1 MSESADAVIIGGGI
15 VGSSIAWHLTEA
27 GCRNVLVIE
36 RETQQGKG
44 STGKSMGGVRAQ
56 FATPVNIRMSLYSIP
71 FFRTFDERM
80 GHPSGYRAQGY
91 LFVASSERHMEYLRA
106 NFQRQVALGL
116 DTVGLLHAGDV
127 IRMAPQLRPDDI
139 LGGSFCSTDGFVDPY
154 SVMKGFMAR
163 AGDQGARLW
172 RGVEVMGIEID
183 ASGVAAVR
191 TSRGDVATRIAVN
204 AAGAWAAQIGKFA
217 GIDLPVE
224 PLRRMLVPTEPFDK
238 ISAKS
243 PMVIDMA
250 TGFHFRP
257 EGLGL
262 LLAWNDPD
270 ETPGYNTSFDPA
282 FIEKILTR
290 AVSRVP
296 CLEEAE
302 INPRRAWAGLYE
314 MTPDH
319 HCIIGAAPG
328 VRGFYL
334 ANGFSG
340 HGVMH
345 SPATGRISADLI
357 LKGSS
362 DVVDTNAIGLER
374 FAEGRLLEEAV
385 VL

>member
-1 MSESADAVIIGGGI
+1 
-15 VGSSIAWHLTEA
+15 
-27 GCRNVLVIE
+27 
-36 RETQQGKG
+36 
-44 STGKSMGGVRAQ
+44 
-56 FATPVNIRMSLYSIP
+56 
-71 FFRTFDERM
+71 
-80 GHPSGYRAQGY
+80 
-91 LFVASSERHMEYLRA
+91 
-106 NFQRQVALGL
+106 
-116 DTVGLLHAGDV
+116 
-127 IRMAPQLRPDDI
+127 
-139 LGGSFCSTDGFVDPY
+139 
-154 SVMKGFMAR
+154 MKGFMAR
-163 AGDQGARLW
+163 ASDQGARLW
-172 RGVEVMGIEID
+172 RGVDVTGIDID
-183 ASGVAAVR
+183 ASGVARVR

-204 AAGAWAAQIGKFA
+204 AAGAWAAEIGKFA
-217 GIDLPVE
+217 GVELPVE
-224 PLRRMLVPTEPFDK
+224 PLRRMLVPTEPFDQ

-270 ETPGYNTSFDPA
+270 ETPGYKTNFDPA

-296 CLEEAE
+296 CLEEAQ
-302 INPRRAWAGLYE
+302 IDPRRAWAGLYE

-357 LKGSS
+357 LKGST